1 MTIEDILREKGELFK
16 KGRMDPNGDVEL
28 WESTEGAETFS
39 ERRHSPSQKPSP
51 AGKPPED
58 SARNALTKEQRLEEL
73 AKGYE

>member
-39 ERRHSPSQKPSP
+39 ERHHSKVQNK
-51 AGKPPED
+51 AAKGKPPDE
-58 SARNALTKEQRLEEL
+58 SASNGLTKEQQLDEL
-73 AKGYE
+73 AKGYD